1 MLAREAFKAVKQAL
15 AAKGLKPQY
24 IAMREIVTMAKDYIA
39 AHPGLIDEAKQIV
52 KEWRAWLFPAS
63 VLPSKILPARRAE
76 TTTKSAIEFVPK
88 RASDNN

>member
-52 KEWRAWLFPAS
+52 KEWRAEGF
-63 VLPSKILPARRAE
+63 
-76 TTTKSAIEFVPK
+76 FGK
-88 RASDNN
+88 RAAIQNPPREAS